1 MVSVPS
7 TMMELGTSA
16 PGFHL
21 PDPAGE
27 YHDLAEFAEAPALL
41 VAFICNHCP
50 YVQHIRPV
58 LAEITSA
65 LIDRGVAVVGINSN
79 DADAYPDDAPPKMA
93 EEAAAFGYRFP
104 YLVDA
109 DQSVAKA
116 YRAACTPDF
125 FVFGADRRLVYRG
138 QFDGSRPRNDV
149 PVTGADLVA
158 AVDAALAGEPPLADQ
173 WPSLGCNIKWRAGNE
188 PDYAP

>member
-7 TMMELGTSA
+7 TMMELGTRA
-16 PGFHL
+16 PGFRL
-21 PDPAGE
+21 PDPDGR
-27 YHDLAEFAEAPALL
+27 YHELADLADAPVLV

-50 YVQHIRPV
+50 YVQHIRTV
-58 LAEITSA
+58 LAEVTGR

-79 DADAYPDDAPPKMA
+79 DTTAYPDDAPPRMA
-93 EEAAAFGYRFP
+93 EEAATFGYRFP

-109 DQSVAKA
+109 DQSVARA

-125 FVFGADRRLVYRG
+125 FVFDAGRALVYRG
-138 QFDGSRPRNDV
+138 QFDASRPRNDT
-149 PVTGADLVA
+149 PVTGADLTS
-158 AVDAALAGEPPLADQ
+158 AVDAALAGRPPLPDQ
-173 WPSLGCNIKWRAGNE
+173 WPSLGCNIKWQPGTE